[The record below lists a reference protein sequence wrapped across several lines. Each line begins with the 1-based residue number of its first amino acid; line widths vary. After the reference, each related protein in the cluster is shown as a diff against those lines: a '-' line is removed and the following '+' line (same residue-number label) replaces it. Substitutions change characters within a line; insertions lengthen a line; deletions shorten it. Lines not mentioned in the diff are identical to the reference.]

1 MRTLAKT
8 KMVILTMAI
17 AIMTVFAFPSEA
29 QAASKCAYYGKISGG
44 CTRDAI
50 SGSRYCKT
58 HTCSASGCNK
68 LTTGGA
74 NSRCDSCQKQYLYD
88 SGITSPGCN
97 YSGCSSKKSSGSFY
111 CSTHTCHHGSCTSK
125 VISGSRY
132 CSSHTCG
139 KGRSGCYKEVS
150 GANEKCSSCKNG
162 STKSSS
168 SYSSTTS
175 KKTTT
180 TNKNTYSSKKKT
192 TTSSKKYT
200 MPDCDDYEDYD
211 DFMDDWDGCM
221 PDGSDAEDYWE
232 NW

>member
-1 MRTLAKT
+1 MMTLLKT
-8 KMVILTMAI
+8 KVTLFSIIGVLI
-17 AIMTVFAFPSEA
+17 AVLATPVPVH
-29 QAASKCAYYGKISGG
+29 AASKCAYYSKYSGG
-44 CTRDAI
+44 CTKDAI

-58 HTCSASGCNK
+58 HTCSASGCNS

-74 NSRCDSCQKQYLYD
+74 NSRCSSCQKKYLYD

-97 YSGCSSKKSSGSFY
+97 YSGCSSKKSADSFY

-150 GANEKCSSCKNG
+150 SANEKCSSCKAG
-162 STKSSS
+162 TTKKGTSNNINTTKKTTSNKQS
-168 SYSSTTS
+168 TS
-175 KKTTT
+175 KK
-180 TNKNTYSSKKKT
+180 
-192 TTSSKKYT
+192 KKYV
-200 MPDCDDYEDYD
+200 MPDCDDYESYE

>member
-1 MRTLAKT
+1 MKT
-8 KMVILTMAI
+8 KRF
-17 AIMTVFAFPSEA
+17 AIMFLSILVAISTLMPMQV

-74 NSRCDSCQKQYLYD
+74 NSRCDSCQKKYLYD

-125 VISGSRY
+125 VISGSKY

-150 GANEKCSSCKNG
+150 SANEKCSSCKN
-162 STKSSS
+162 KSSS
-168 SYSSTTS
+168 SYSSSTS

-180 TNKNTYSSKKKT
+180 TNKTTTTKKNSSSSKKT
-192 TTSSKKYT
+192 YT